1 MNTLPTIVGGAGA
14 ARTAGATA
22 TSRWWLTRW
31 LRAGRVLGWL
41 GAALLVLFI
50 GMAVLAPVLAGHSP
64 RVASGLPYEEP
75 TANHLLGTDD
85 LGVDIFAALLYGARI
100 TLAVGVLSAL
110 FGVGVGLTVAL
121 LAGYFRG
128 AVEVVLMRTVDF
140 TLSFPFLPLVI
151 LLATFLGRGFLTT
164 VLVIAGVI
172 WARPARVMR
181 AQVLKVREF
190 GHVAAARAMGAPT
203 PYILSRHVLPRV
215 TPLAIAQ
222 FVRAA
227 HVAVFIEASLAFLG
241 LGDPNGQSWGTMLFF
256 ANSHN
261 AFLTDAW
268 RWWILPPG
276 LALAATVLGFAFVG
290 YALEEW
296 ADPRLARAARPA
308 RPASRFRRSKE
319 AVSVPLPLP
328 SESVSSVLEVRDLR
342 VRYNTPAGPLDAV
355 DGVSF
360 AIGPR
365 RVVGLVGESGCGKS
379 SLSMALLRLLRPP
392 GHLAGGAVVLD
403 GCDLASLST
412 PAMARVRGRQISLV
426 PQSAMNAL
434 NPAYSVHRQVREAAA
449 LTRNRAEAATRAHE
463 LLDLVGIPAAR
474 HGAYP
479 HELSGGMRQR
489 VVIAMA
495 IANEPSLLIADEPLT
510 GLDVVTQEHILQ
522 LLLDLRDRFG
532 MAILLISHDLPV
544 VGRIADDLLV
554 MYAGRI
560 VESGPAAQVMH
571 DPHHPYTRALLRAF
585 PSVRGPQQVLAS
597 IPGEPPDLL
606 HPPCGCRYHPR
617 CAEAFDACSRVNPPL
632 FEPIAG
638 HYAACLLEKR

>member
-1 MNTLPTIVGGAGA
+1 LQ
-14 ARTAGATA
+14 TA
-22 TSRWWLTRW
+22 
-31 LRAGRVLGWL
+31 
-41 GAALLVLFI
+41 
-50 GMAVLAPVLAGHSP
+50 
-64 RVASGLPYEEP
+64 
-75 TANHLLGTDD
+75 
-85 LGVDIFAALLYGARI
+85 
-100 TLAVGVLSAL
+100 
-110 FGVGVGLTVAL
+110 
-121 LAGYFRG
+121 
-128 AVEVVLMRTVDF
+128 
-140 TLSFPFLPLVI
+140 LVI

-164 VLVIAGVI
+164 ILVIAGVI
-172 WARPARVMR
+172 WARPARVLRAQVLR

-190 GHVAAARAMGAPT
+190 PHVAAARAMGAGT
-203 PYILSRHVLPRV
+203 PYILGRHVLPRV
-215 TPLAIAQ
+215 TPLAVAQ

-227 HVAVFIEASLAFLG
+227 HVTVFIEASLAFLG
-241 LGDPNGQSWGTMLFF
+241 LGDPNRQSWGTMLFF

-276 LALAATVLGFAFVG
+276 LALAATVLGFAFMG
-290 YALEEW
+290 YAIEEW
-296 ADPRLARAARPA
+296 ADPRLGNAARTGG
-308 RPASRFRRSKE
+308 RPRPVKGAAGE
-319 AVSVPLPLP
+319 PLPAP
-328 SESVSSVLEVRDLR
+328 ADSAPSVLDVRNLR
-342 VRYNTPAGPLDAV
+342 VRYDTPVGPLDAV

-365 RVVGLVGESGCGKS
+365 RIVGLVGESGCGKS
-379 SLSMALLRLLRPP
+379 SLSMAILRLLRPP
-392 GHLAGGAVVLD
+392 GHLTGGAVVLD
-403 GCDLASLST
+403 GRDLKSLSV
-412 PAMARVRGRQISLV
+412 PAMARVRGREIGLV

-449 LTRNRAEAATRAHE
+449 LTRDRAGAGMRAHE

-474 HGAYP
+474 HSAYP

-560 VESGPAAQVMH
+560 VESGPAQRVMH
-571 DPHHPYTRALLRAF
+571 DPQHPYTRALLRAF
-585 PSVRGPQQVLAS
+585 PSIRGPRQVIAS

-617 CAEAFDACSRVNPPL
+617 CAESFDACLLVDPPL

-638 HYAACLLEKR
+638 HYAACLLARS

>member
-1 MNTLPTIVGGAGA
+1 MKLLPYLPWVRAERAGGAATGRWRQ
-14 ARTAGATA
+14 AR
-22 TSRWWLTRW
+22 RR
-31 LRAGRVLGWL
+31 RPGRVLGWL
-41 GAALLVLFI
+41 GAALLVLFL
-50 GMAVLAPVLAGHSP
+50 GVALFAPALAGHAP
-64 RVASGLPYEEP
+64 GVATGLPYAEP
-75 TANHLLGTDD
+75 TAAHLLGTDD
-85 LGVDIFAALLYGARI
+85 LGVDILAELLYGARI
-100 TLAVGVLSAL
+100 TLAVGVLAAL
-110 FGVGVGLTVAL
+110 FGIGVGLAVAL
-121 LAGYFRG
+121 LAGYYRG
-128 AVEVVLMRTVDF
+128 AVEIVLMRAVDF

-164 VLVIAGVI
+164 TLVIAGVI
-172 WARPARVMR
+172 WARPARVLR
-181 AQVLKVREF
+181 SQVLKVREF
-190 GHVAAARAMGAPT
+190 PHVAAARAMGAAT
-203 PYILSRHVLPRV
+203 PYILGRHILPRV
-215 TPLAIAQ
+215 VPLAVAQ

-241 LGDPNGQSWGTMLFF
+241 LGDPNRQSWGTMLFF

-290 YALEEW
+290 YAIEEW
-296 ADPRLARAARPA
+296 ADPRLGNAVRPVRRPRPA
-308 RPASRFRRSKE
+308 KGAADE
-319 AVSVPLPLP
+319 PLPAP
-328 SESVSSVLEVRDLR
+328 ADSAPSVLDVRDLR
-342 VRYNTPAGPLDAV
+342 VRYDTPAGPLDAV

-360 AIGPR
+360 AIGAR
-365 RVVGLVGESGCGKS
+365 RIVGLVGESGCGKS

-392 GHLAGGAVVLD
+392 GRLTGGAVVLD
-403 GCDLASLST
+403 GRDLTGLSAT
-412 PAMARVRGRQISLV
+412 AMGRVRGRRIALV

-434 NPAYSVHRQVREAAA
+434 NPAYSVHHQVREAAA
-449 LTRNRAEAATRAHE
+449 LTRDRAAAAARAHD
-463 LLDLVGIPAAR
+463 LLDLVGIPTAR

-479 HELSGGMRQR
+479 HEFSGGMRQR

-495 IANEPSLLIADEPLT
+495 IANRPSLLIADEPLT

-560 VESGPAAQVMH
+560 VESGPADRVMH
-571 DPHHPYTRALLRAF
+571 DSHHPYTRALLRAF
-585 PSVRGPQQVLAS
+585 PSVCGPKRAIAA

-617 CAEAFDACSRVNPPL
+617 CAESFDACPLVDPPL
-632 FEPIAG
+632 FEPVAG
-638 HYAACLLEKR
+638 HYAACLLEQP

>member
-1 MNTLPTIVGGAGA
+1 MNLLPPVGRVETERAAGV
-14 ARTAGATA
+14 TA
-22 TSRWWLTRW
+22 TSRWRIARW
-31 LRAGRVLGWL
+31 LRVGRVLGLL
-41 GAALLVLFI
+41 GVALLLLFV

-64 RVASGLPYEEP
+64 RVASGLPYEDP

-296 ADPRLARAARPA
+296 ADPRLATAS

-319 AVSVPLPLP
+319 AVSVPLPLHAAP
-328 SESVSSVLEVRDLR
+328 IPSVLEVRDLR
-342 VRYNTPAGPLDAV
+342 VRYDTPVGPLDAV

-360 AIGPR
+360 TIGPR

-379 SLSMALLRLLRPP
+379 SLSMALLRLLRSP
-392 GHLAGGAVVLD
+392 GHLTGGTVVLD
-403 GCDLASLST
+403 SRNLASLSI
-412 PAMARVRGRQISLV
+412 PAMAKVRGQQISLV

-434 NPAYSVHRQVREAAA
+434 NPAYSVQHQVREAAA
-449 LTRNRAEAATRAHE
+449 LTRNGAEAATRAHE

-617 CAEAFDACSRVNPPL
+617 CAEAFDACPLIDPPL